1 MEIIDQKVWRKRR
14 GLSLK
19 GETGDDLPERKGK
32 IVGVE
37 KGFSKS
43 EKWLKFTKKM
53 QRGIATKVI
62 KILRKK
68 NEKEMEE
75 ILIKKLGE

>member
-1 MEIIDQKVWRKRR
+1 M
-14 GLSLK
+14 
-19 GETGDDLPERKGK
+19 PERKGK

-37 KGFSKS
+37 EGFSKS
-43 EKWLKFTKKM
+43 EKWLRSTKKM

-68 NEKEMEE
+68 NQKEMEE